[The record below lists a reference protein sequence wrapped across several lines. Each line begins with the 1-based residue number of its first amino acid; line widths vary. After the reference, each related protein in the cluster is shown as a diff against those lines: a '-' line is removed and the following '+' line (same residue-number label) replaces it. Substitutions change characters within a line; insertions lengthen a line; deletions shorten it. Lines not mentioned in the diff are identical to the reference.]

1 MRYKEHAPSD
11 KHRASI
17 IINSVALEFGVA
29 PFDAPQTNSKQN
41 LRGSPHMVMAGQICL
56 YLFHTVYQMNMA
68 RVGRVFRRHPT
79 TARHA
84 CTVVEISR
92 DDPVFDA
99 RIRRL
104 EAFLRAA
111 PVPADAR

>member
-1 MRYKEHAPSD
+1 MRFKETSPSD
-11 KHRASI
+11 NRRATI
-17 IINSVALEFGVA
+17 IVNSVALEFGVA
-29 PFDAPQTNSKQN
+29 PFEAPVRRGHKMG
-41 LRGSPHMVMAGQICL
+41 RGSPHVVMAGQICL
-56 YLFHTVYQMNMA
+56 YLFHSVYHMNMA

-84 CTVVEISR
+84 CHVIEMNR

-111 PVPADAR
+111 PVPADCR